1 MSALVIR
8 NLPDDVHDALRNLAR
23 KQGQSVEALAREVL
37 TKAANDARPTGID
50 FDAIA
55 EERARLGIAEDGPE
69 WTEAL
74 DDPALSR
81 RLLGLEED

>member
-1 MSALVIR
+1 MSAIVIR
-8 NLPDDVHDALRNLAR
+8 NVPEGVHDALREMAR
-23 KQGQSVEALAREVL
+23 EEGQSVEGLVRKLLAEVVH
-37 TKAANDARPTGID
+37 ARRPTGID

-55 EERARLGIAEDGPE
+55 EERAKLGVAEDGPE

-81 RLLGLEED
+81 RLLGLED